1 MKRLLLL
8 LFCVALLALPG
19 CLGKSIEAKLEKDLQ
34 SKDSAVRLDAAKKL
48 GDVATAE
55 AIRLLLLHR
64 DDPDFRVKEEIQRSL
79 KKIDRRT
86 FLN

>member
-1 MKRLLLL
+1 MASLSRLNSRKTS
-8 LFCVALLALPG
+8 VQ
-19 CLGKSIEAKLEKDLQ
+19 KI
-34 SKDSAVRLDAAKKL
+34 AVRLDAAKKAQ
-48 GDVATAE
+48 DVATAE

-86 FLN
+86 YRVWSE